1 MRVRWF
7 AVLVAAALA
16 CLDLLSGVHAQTAQ
30 PLPKSRTLELLNA
43 TDGPSFEEGTRFELA
58 RSEHITAVRHWK
70 ISGDGGAMS
79 VECGLQHAPCSPRS
93 LVTGQSA
100 SDWQQQTFAT
110 PLAVQ
115 ADTVY
120 TISANTKGN
129 SAATV
134 GGLITPSVNSDT
146 SFVEDGQKGGFESP
160 AAFPTDRHHGG
171 NDLRD
176 PVLVAAAVGSATRLV
191 LTPASTSVQTGNV
204 VSYTATIQDAN
215 GNRVTKATNPIS
227 FSISGVSGSFNPPS
241 PVSSTRGSAT
251 SNFTPSSAGIGTVT
265 ASASGLTSATATVVV
280 SNPSAGSQSL
290 FTTQTPTVASTSDGV
305 PYEIGMKFRLA
316 RSGSITAIRYW
327 KASADTGTPV
337 GRIWSS
343 SGTLLASVAFSGE
356 SASGWQQQSLAAPLA
371 VQPNTT
377 YIVSVNVGSRYPVS
391 AGGLANPIING
402 DISSVA
408 DGANGVYGTPFAF
421 PTNSWQNSNYFRDIV
436 FVANSAGA
444 ASKLALTPTNSTG
457 QIGTPVTYTAAVQD
471 TNGNTVTTATNSI
484 SFSVSGVSG
493 SFSPASPVPASNGVA
508 TSSFTPTAAGSANI
522 TASAPGL
529 TSATAA
535 LSVSATS
542 TQKSLFTNQ
551 IPATS
556 NATDGGAYELGM
568 KFRVA
573 RSGQISSI
581 RYWKS
586 ASDSGLHTGRIWS
599 STGTLLASVSF
610 VGETGSGWQSQPL
623 EPPLV
628 VQPNTTYTVSVN
640 IGSHFPVTVNGLASS
655 LVNGDISSVADGNNG
670 VFGTPGGFP
679 TQSYQNS
686 NYFRDIGFVA
696 DSAGAPPTVIARS
709 PQANAQGIAVNTG
722 VSATFNKSVQQA
734 SINFKLTGP
743 SNTMVP
749 GTLTYNDTNRTATLQ
764 PNTQLAPLTSYTAS
778 VSGATDSAGQSM
790 SAPDTWT
797 FTTGSVNLGQWSPV
811 YPWPCV
817 AIHMHLLPDGKVL
830 SWADDDT
837 ASRDAGFTKTY
848 VVDVPTDGPPGASI
862 FVPNTTTNLFC
873 AGHTFLPDGRL
884 ITTGG
889 HNGMD
894 MYGATDVVIFEYQNA
909 QYGWFIQPAQM
920 NAGRW
925 YPSTASLSNGE
936 AVVLGGSEIN
946 GTENPLPQVW
956 QTNTGG
962 GLRDLTS
969 AVRVMP
975 WYPRIHLAPNGKLF
989 VAAPDQ
995 NTSYLDTTG
1004 TGQWTNVANRLYGYR
1019 DYGSSVMYDAGKLL
1033 MVGGSDPPTATA
1045 EIIDLNAAAPTW
1057 QFTGAMQFAR
1067 RQMNAT
1073 LLPDGKVL
1081 ATGGTSS
1088 AGFSDARSPVLA
1100 AEMWDPVTGQ
1110 WSTMAS
1116 MQVPRLY
1123 HSTALL
1129 LPDGRVL
1136 SAGGGRPASYSAGVD
1151 NWNVELYSP
1160 PYLFKGARPV
1170 IASAPTRLSYGV
1182 PFSIQTPDAAGI
1194 ADVTLVRLSS
1204 VTHSFN
1210 MNQRFNRLV
1219 FTRTAGVLNVTAPS
1233 NRNITPPGHYM
1244 MFILNQNGVPSIA
1257 KIVQIL

>member
-1 MRVRWF
+1 MNLIGG
-7 AVLVAAALA
+7 AQ
-16 CLDLLSGVHAQTAQ
+16 AQTAQ
-30 PLPKSRTLELLNA
+30 PLFTSQTLVLPSDQTLA
-43 TDGPSFEEGTRFELA
+43 TRG
-58 RSEHITAVRHWK
+58 
-70 ISGDGGAMS
+70 
-79 VECGLQHAPCSPRS
+79 
-93 LVTGQSA
+93 
-100 SDWQQQTFAT
+100 
-110 PLAVQ
+110 AVQ
-115 ADTVY
+115 ANTGYTVSVN
-120 TISANTKGN
+120 IEGHSE
-129 SAATV
+129 ATA
-134 GGLITPSVNSDT
+134 GSLTTPIVNSDIR
-146 SFVEDGQKGGFESP
+146 SVEDGGNGVLGSP
-160 AAFPTDRHHGG
+160 GAFPTDSNQGS
-171 NDLRD
+171 NDSRD
-176 PVLVAAAVGSATRLV
+176 IVFVAAAVGSAAKLV
-191 LTPASTSVQTGNV
+191 LTPAITNVQTGNV
-204 VSYTATIQDAN
+204 VAYTATIQDAN

-227 FSISGVSGSFNPPS
+227 FSVSGVSGSFNPPS
-241 PVSSTRGSAT
+241 PVSPIRGGAT
-251 SNFTPSSAGIGTVT
+251 SNFTPSTAGTGTVT
-265 ASASGLTSATATVVV
+265 ASASGLTSASATVVV

-290 FTTQTPTVASTSDGV
+290 FTTQTPAVASASDDV

-356 SASGWQQQSLAAPLA
+356 SASGWQQQRLATPLA
-371 VQPNTT
+371 VQANTT
-377 YIVSVNVGSRYPVS
+377 YVVSVNVGSRYPVT

-408 DGANGVYGTPFAF
+408 DGANGVYGAPFAF
-421 PTNSWQNSNYFRDIV
+421 PTNAWQNSNYFRDIV
-436 FVANSAGA
+436 FVADFAGA
-444 ASKLALTPTNSTG
+444 AAKLALTPTNSTG
-457 QIGTPVTYTAAVQD
+457 QTGTPVTYTAAVQD
-471 TNGNTVTTATNSI
+471 TSGNKVITATDSI
-484 SFSVSGVSG
+484 SFAVSGVSG
-493 SFSPASPVPASNGVA
+493 SFSPASPVPASNGIA
-508 TSSFTPTAAGSANI
+508 TSSFTPTTAGSANI
-522 TASAPGL
+522 TASAAGL
-529 TSATAA
+529 VSATAV
-535 LSVSATS
+535 LSVSDTS
-542 TQKSLFTNQ
+542 AQKSLFTNQ
-551 IPATS
+551 TPATS
-556 NATDGGAYELGM
+556 NATDGVAYELGM

-573 RSGQISSI
+573 RSGQITSI

-586 ASDSGLHTGRIWS
+586 GSDTGPHIGRVWS

-610 VGETGSGWQSQPL
+610 VGETASGWQTQSL
-623 EPPLV
+623 ESPLV

-640 IGSHFPVTVNGLASS
+640 IGSHFPVTLNGLASS
-655 LVNGDISSVADGNNG
+655 LVNGDISSVADGSNG

-696 DSAGAPPTVIARS
+696 DIDGARPMVIARS
-709 PQANAQGIAVNTG
+709 PQPNAQGIAVNTA
-722 VSATFNKSVQQA
+722 VSAAFNKSVQQA
-734 SINFKLTGP
+734 TINFKLTGP
-743 SNTMVP
+743 SNTTVP
-749 GTLTYNDTNRTATLQ
+749 GTLTYNDASRTARLQ
-764 PNTQLAPLTSYTAS
+764 PDTPLAPLTSYTAS

-797 FTTGSVNLGQWSPV
+797 FTTGSANLGQWSPV

-862 FVPNTTTNLFC
+862 YVPNTTTNLFC

-909 QYGWFIQPAQM
+909 QYGWFVQPGHM

-925 YPSTASLSNGE
+925 YPSTAGLSNGE

-969 AVRVMP
+969 ATRVMP
-975 WYPRIHLAPNGKLF
+975 WYPRIHLAPNNKLF
-989 VAAPDQ
+989 VAGPDQ

-1019 DYGSSVMYDAGKLL
+1019 DYGSSAMYDAGKLL
-1033 MVGGSDPPTATA
+1033 IVGGSDPPTATA
-1045 EIIDLNAAAPTW
+1045 EIIDLNAPTPAW

-1088 AGFSDARSPVLA
+1088 GGFSDARSPVLA

-1151 NWNVELYSP
+1151 NWNVEIYSP
-1160 PYLFKGARPV
+1160 PYLFKGARP
-1170 IASAPTRLSYGV
+1170 IITSAPSRLSYGV
-1182 PFSIQTPDAAGI
+1182 AFSVQTPDAANI
-1194 ADVTLVRLSS
+1194 TDVTLVRLSS

-1210 MNQRFNRLV
+1210 MNQRFNRLS
-1219 FTRTAGVLNVTAPS
+1219 FTRAAGMLSITAPS
-1233 NRNITPPGHYM
+1233 GPNTTPPGHYM
-1244 MFILNQNGVPSIA
+1244 MFILNGNGVPSIA